1 MCYQHVLT
9 QDPERLLEEDVSD
22 QQEQRAEEAPE
33 RPEPLP
39 EPDPCEPLSVTA

>member
-1 MCYQHVLT
+1 MCIEHALT
-9 QDPERLLEEDVSD
+9 QEPLLEKAPSRDEAGT
-22 QQEQRAEEAPE
+22 EHETAPE